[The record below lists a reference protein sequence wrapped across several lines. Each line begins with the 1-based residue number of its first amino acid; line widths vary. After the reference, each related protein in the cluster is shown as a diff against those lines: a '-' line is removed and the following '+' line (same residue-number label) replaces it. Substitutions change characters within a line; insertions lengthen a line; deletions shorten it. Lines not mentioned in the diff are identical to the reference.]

1 MFYNKLENLC
11 RENGVTVNKLVTDI
25 GLGTS
30 NPTYWKNGS
39 IPKKET
45 IRKITE
51 YFGIQPDYFEV
62 SFDDEI
68 NHFSKTQ
75 NFYEKVQK
83 LCRQKGISMRK
94 LTDNVGI
101 SGTNAVNWKRGGEPR
116 EQTVKLIAD
125 YFGVPV
131 AWFYQ
136 DIPISD
142 FEINYQNKFYEKF
155 VGLCAERKIAPSK
168 VAQDVGLGKSAV
180 TRWKKGKNGITDK
193 NIKLI
198 ADYFGVPVNYF
209 TEDEKSDT
217 KNEAN
222 SKELTPREKKIADI
236 TARFQAMPEEKLD
249 TIMEFLGINLDD

>member
-1 MFYNKLENLC
+1 M
-11 RENGVTVNKLVTDI
+11 
-25 GLGTS
+25 
-30 NPTYWKNGS
+30 
-39 IPKKET
+39 
-45 IRKITE
+45 
-51 YFGIQPDYFEV
+51 
-62 SFDDEI
+62 
-68 NHFSKTQ
+68 
-75 NFYEKVQK
+75 
-83 LCRQKGISMRK
+83 
-94 LTDNVGI
+94 
-101 SGTNAVNWKRGGEPR
+101 
-116 EQTVKLIAD
+116 
-125 YFGVPV
+125 
-131 AWFYQ
+131 
-136 DIPISD
+136 
-142 FEINYQNKFYEKF
+142 FYEKF
-155 VGLCAERKIAPSK
+155 IALCGDRKVAPSR